1 MLLAS
6 AEDAKK
12 AIGELKLQFK
22 FQTFA
27 FYALCLT
34 VSPGLSHKEM
44 FNGFSWQTR
53 TLEVRSDRIPPD
65 LDLSNPLNAL
75 QFSKAQNSSGHV
87 YPFIPPINGA
97 FVNMDPITAQIH
109 ARAAAEA
116 QQALGLP
123 VASPIPPSTIPSV
136 HLSPNPSAT
145 GAGRML
151 FVGNVCVH
159 CLPGVCFPAN
169 LGGVGAA

>member
-1 MLLAS
+1 MAPFSWLAQTTPRRPSVSLKNPIQYDLPTLLS
-6 AEDAKK
+6 
-12 AIGELKLQFK
+12 
-22 FQTFA
+22 
-27 FYALCLT
+27 YRYP
-34 VSPGLSHKEM
+34 SLSFSDM

-53 TLEVRSDRIPPD
+53 TLEVRDDRIPPD

-97 FVNMDPITAQIH
+97 FVNMDPVAAQIH

-123 VASPIPPSTIPSV
+123 VASPIPPSSVPGV
-136 HLSPNPSAT
+136 HLSPNLSAT
-145 GAGRML
+145 GSGRML
-151 FVGNVCVH
+151 FVGNVRY
-159 CLPGVCFPAN
+159 FS
-169 LGGVGAA
+169 